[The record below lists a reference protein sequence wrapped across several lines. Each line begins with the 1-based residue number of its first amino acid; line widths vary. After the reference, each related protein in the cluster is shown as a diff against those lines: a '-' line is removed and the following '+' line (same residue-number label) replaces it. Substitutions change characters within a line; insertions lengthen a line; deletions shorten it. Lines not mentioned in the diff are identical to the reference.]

1 MKLKIVAVVV
11 TGLLA
16 ANVAHAAEVY
26 NKDGNKLDLYGKV
39 TALRYFTD
47 DKRDDGDK
55 TYARLGFKGE
65 TQINDQMIGFGHWEY
80 DFKGYNDEAN
90 GSRGNK
96 TRLAY
101 AGLKISEFG
110 SLDYGRNYGVGYDIG
125 SWTDMLPEF
134 GGDTYAGADNF
145 MNGRANGV
153 ATYRNNGFFG
163 QVDGLNFALQY
174 QGNNE
179 DDGLFGQEGSGNG
192 NGRKLAKENG
202 DGFGMSTSYDFD
214 FGLSLGAAYSNS
226 DRTDNQV
233 HKGTHNTRYGDRFDA
248 TAGGETAEAWTVG
261 AKYDANNVYLA
272 AMYAETRNMTG
283 YGDADAIANKTQ
295 NFEVVAQYQFDFGLR
310 PSIAYLQSKGKDL
323 GGVNSDNFDSQGNHH
338 YTNKDLVKYVDI
350 GMTYYFNKNMSTYV
364 DYKINLLDN
373 DDDFYKENGIATD
386 DIVAVGLVYQF

>member
-90 GSRGNK
+90 GSRDNK

-134 GGDTYAGADNF
+134 GGDTWSQKDVF
-145 MNGRANGV
+145 MTYRTTGV
-153 ATYRNNGFFG
+153 ATYRNYDFFG
-163 QVDGLNFALQY
+163 LIEGLNFAAQY
-174 QGNNE
+174 QGKMNVLTTVIFMVLTTRVPTVTVSVSPQLMFMMALVSERCIPNPIGQMRRKE
-179 DDGLFGQEGSGNG
+179 PLLILSMPPVRMQNCGL
-192 NGRKLAKENG
+192 
-202 DGFGMSTSYDFD
+202 
-214 FGLSLGAAYSNS
+214 
-226 DRTDNQV
+226 QV
-233 HKGTHNTRYGDRFDA
+233 
-248 TAGGETAEAWTVG
+248 
-261 AKYDANNVYLA
+261 
-272 AMYAETRNMTG
+272 
-283 YGDADAIANKTQ
+283 
-295 NFEVVAQYQFDFGLR
+295 
-310 PSIAYLQSKGKDL
+310 
-323 GGVNSDNFDSQGNHH
+323 
-338 YTNKDLVKYVDI
+338 
-350 GMTYYFNKNMSTYV
+350 
-364 DYKINLLDN
+364 
-373 DDDFYKENGIATD
+373 
-386 DIVAVGLVYQF
+386 